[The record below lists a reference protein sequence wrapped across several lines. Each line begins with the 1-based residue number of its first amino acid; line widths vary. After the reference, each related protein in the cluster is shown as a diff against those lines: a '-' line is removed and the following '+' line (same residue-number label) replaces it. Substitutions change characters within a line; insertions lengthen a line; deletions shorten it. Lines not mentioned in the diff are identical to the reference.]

1 MSMLKKALNTK
12 PKKVEDKHVKKLPKC
27 TEHIIIDAIARGGFL
42 TGSRKLGGSTESS
55 DYDYI
60 IDRAFMIEL
69 IDDYGTP
76 YVKPSGKYNR
86 KDTPSLYYED
96 SQGTE
101 YSLIVCKNEKMYNAW
116 TVATKRYLKL
126 VNTDIEI
133 SKDVRV
139 AIFHALVEDNLK
151 GES

>member
-55 DYDYI
+55 DYDYVVS
-60 IDRAFMIEL
+60 REFFIEL
-69 IDDYGTP
+69 RDDYGIP
-76 YVKPSGKYNR
+76 WVEPSGKHNH
-86 KDTPSLYYED
+86 KDASSLYYED

-101 YSLIVCKNEKMYNAW
+101 YNLIVCKNEKMYNAW

-126 VNTDIEI
+126 VNTDLEI
-133 SKDVRV
+133 SRDVRV